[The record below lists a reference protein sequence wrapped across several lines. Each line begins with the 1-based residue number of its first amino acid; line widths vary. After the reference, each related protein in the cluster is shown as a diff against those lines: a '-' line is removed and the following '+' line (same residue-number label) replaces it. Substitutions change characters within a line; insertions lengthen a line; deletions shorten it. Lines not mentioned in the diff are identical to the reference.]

1 MGDELEVCSGRGRNR
16 ENGSTENQKQKG
28 GGGGGTIWRLV
39 ALPLGVHPGRAS
51 SPHHNSNLSKYV
63 VLKVTFSN
71 EPIYR

>member
-28 GGGGGTIWRLV
+28 GRGGPYGAWLLCPWASILGE
-39 ALPLGVHPGRAS
+39 PLLLATTPTSA
-51 SPHHNSNLSKYV
+51 NML
-63 VLKVTFSN
+63 LKVTFSN

>member
-28 GGGGGTIWRLV
+28 GGTIWRLV

-51 SPHHNSNLSKYV
+51 SPHHKSNLSKYV
-63 VLKVTFSN
+63 VKSYLFK
-71 EPIYR
+71 